1 MHYEG
6 HLGGALAVCSTF
18 LAVSVPYPWHSA
30 LIMVTIVTGAMLPD
44 IDAHTDLLEHRGL
57 THTIAFALLMTVIG
71 YGLTVPLKIDLPV
84 GMLLGLGVL
93 THIALD
99 SLNPMGVRPFRPI
112 SDREFLYP
120 GPEGYCEAGDKEVN
134 QIIITT
140 GILLVLIAGGTGIM
154 TLLLTTNV

>member
-18 LAVSVPYPWHSA
+18 LAISVSYPWYSA
-30 LIMVTIVTGAMLPD
+30 LMMVTIVTGAMLPD
-44 IDAHTDLLEHRGL
+44 IDAHIDVLEHRGL
-57 THTIAFALLMTVIG
+57 THTIAFALCMTVVGYALTIPLNVNSPIG
-71 YGLTVPLKIDLPV
+71 
-84 GMLLGLGVL
+84 MFLGVGVL

-120 GPEGYCEAGDKEVN
+120 GPEGYCKAGDKEVN
-134 QIIITT
+134 QIIITM

-154 TLLLTTNV
+154 TLLLTS